1 MSRHIGDLGSHF
13 RGRLG
18 LPFYARRPSSHRA
31 VTSSHAHHTSTRH
44 VGFFLL
50 LLVLLLCASL
60 RISVFHLLLHSSNIF
75 RVELERSQLCF
86 VDHSKYLERNAC
98 NGWAHKIRI
107 KNNDA
112 CRLTAGTV
120 IQNTEYGSKDG
131 EGMRMHRRLR
141 SSSWWAAPP
150 NLAQTGPN
158 SPRVT
163 RLVSSW
169 FTVLIYVVQTCLSR

>member
-1 MSRHIGDLGSHF
+1 MRVAPPSR
-13 RGRLG
+13 
-18 LPFYARRPSSHRA
+18 RA
-31 VTSSHAHHTSTRH
+31 VTSSHIHHTSKRH

-120 IQNTEYGSKDG
+120 IQNTTYGSQTARG
-131 EGMRMHRRLR
+131 RGMHRRLR
-141 SSSWWAAPP
+141 SSSWSGPETKW
-150 NLAQTGPN
+150 TGPN
-158 SPRVT
+158 SPRAAKGIGVVGCFN
-163 RLVSSW
+163 LFCPNVFVSLAFCS
-169 FTVLIYVVQTCLSR
+169 LS